1 MIFYSP
7 SPVLA
12 GPGAGFVKM
21 DLLPE
26 TSDPFDLYFNFTTIR
41 YMRPGGS
48 IEVPRSQFLAMN
60 GLGLKSPRKDIKQMK
75 IVMGKKDGGSWYSFF
90 DMFYNGKTVICDYD
104 SSQNLVK
111 AVMLDGS
118 GEIGLQNINSFDAA
132 GRLTHETVE
141 VFENAFVGDNP
152 GKKSKP
158 HTLMSGRSVTHT
170 YSTKGIL
177 TGSELQITRCDGY
190 PGAPTI
196 ISGARFEYLHD
207 ASDMLVKLNCYL
219 KDEKN
224 PYYIFEYSYNEK
236 GRLSGVKWSNGWK
249 NELEMYYDYTYDSR
263 ENCVLVK
270 CPAYLLAVGRED
282 AKLENTFK
290 YDDSNRVT
298 DIVYYNW
305 LKRED
310 PKPDSL
316 IHFSYDEKTKLL
328 SEIEIEPA
336 KMHEGK
342 KYSFKYSYEFFK

>member
-1 MIFYSP
+1 
-7 SPVLA
+7 
-12 GPGAGFVKM
+12 M

-48 IEVPRSQFLAMN
+48 VEVPRSHFLAMN

-75 IVMGKKDGGSWYSFF
+75 IVMEKKDGGSWYSFF
-90 DMFYNGKTVICDYD
+90 DMFYNRKTVICDYD
-104 SSQNLVK
+104 REQNLVK

-141 VFENAFVGDNP
+141 VFDNAFGHDGSGTGADKMP
-152 GKKSKP
+152 RTHKLITGK
-158 HTLMSGRSVTHT
+158 SVNHT
-170 YSTKGIL
+170 YSAKGIL
-177 TGSELQITRCDGY
+177 TGSEFEISRSDGY
-190 PGAPTI
+190 PGAPAYRST
-196 ISGARFEYLHD
+196 GRFEYLYD
-207 ASDMLVKLNCYL
+207 ASGRLVKLNCYE
-219 KDEKN
+219 KDGKD

-236 GRLSGVKWSNGWK
+236 GRLAGVKWSNGWK
-249 NELEMYYDYTYDSR
+249 NELEMYYDYIYDSR
-263 ENCVLVK
+263 ENCVMVK

-305 LKRED
+305 IKRED

-316 IHFSYDEKTKLL
+316 IHFSYDEKTGLL